1 MPHVVIEYFS
11 DEPLDKAALLRTAL
25 DTAADSGVMQRA
37 DIKVRLL
44 PSEAILLGD
53 GRRSFMHVTI
63 SLLAGRTPEA
73 KLALA
78 QAMTGALRAGWPPG
92 RGDQHRHPRHGPGL
106 LQEIAGGLNRFRR

>member
-63 SLLAGRTPEA
+63 SLLAGAR
-73 KLALA
+73 
-78 QAMTGALRAGWPPG
+78 
-92 RGDQHRHPRHGPGL
+92 PRPSW
-106 LQEIAGGLNRFRR
+106 RWRKR